1 MKNLKIGITL
11 ALKSYSESI
20 WTNGMKQNVLMFAH
34 MLKNS
39 KNNYEVC
46 ILNTI
51 KLDDEK
57 TPKPNYLSDLEVYF
71 FDDKYMEMDLIFM
84 MGAQIHESKI
94 LKFKEKLPPFFP
106 YLFSSFST
114 KCGPSLVVVTGD

>member
-20 WTNGMKQNVLMFAH
+20 WTNGMKQNVLMLSH
-34 MLKNS
+34 LLKNS

-46 ILNTI
+46 ILNSVKVEGDNLT
-51 KLDDEK
+51 KAKYLEDLDI
-57 TPKPNYLSDLEVYF
+57 YF
-71 FDDKYMEMDLIFM
+71 FDDKYMEMDLIIM

-94 LKFKEKLPPFFP
+94 LKFKEDKNKR
-106 YLFSSFST
+106 YIGYC
-114 KCGPSLVVVTGD
+114 K